1 MLAFEELVNLFA
13 KRVTSQ
19 STAFVQRRKV
29 QLPARY
35 RSVETPFLFTLI
47 EFVCRFLSNLVLSRK
62 PLASL
67 LVPVFVGMNDIT
79 LYNQLDVMLDSLKL
93 DKLVKDHEIRNVYVS
108 TFTLL
113 SVSS

>member
-19 STAFVQRRKV
+19 STGFVQRRKD

-35 RSVETPFLFTLI
+35 RSVETMFLFTLI
-47 EFVCRFLSNLVLSRK
+47 EFVCRFLSNLVLSRE

-67 LVPVFVGMNDIT
+67 LVSLVFR
-79 LYNQLDVMLDSLKL
+79 Y
-93 DKLVKDHEIRNVYVS
+93 E
-108 TFTLL
+108 
-113 SVSS
+113 